1 MAISKME
8 KQEKTCGRKIS
19 GRMFF
24 REYPATFFHPGTGQ
38 IPMKKQGN
46 AKTVFLFPEKVLH
59 CFNFSQQIFTVFFKI
74 RLNGRAGKQWPQI
87 FIACK

>member
-46 AKTVFLFPEKVLH
+46 AKTVFLFPEKSLAL
-59 CFNFSQQIFTVFFKI
+59 FQFFATNFYSIFQNTFKWKSRKTMAANFY
-74 RLNGRAGKQWPQI
+74 RL
-87 FIACK
+87 

>member
-24 REYPATFFHPGTGQ
+24 REYPVAFFCLSLLKKK
-38 IPMKKQGN
+38 IPNG
-46 AKTVFLFPEKVLH
+46 VFVSEKSLA
-59 CFNFSQQIFTVFFKI
+59 CFFFSKQIFTVFSII
-74 RLNGRAGKQWPQI
+74 RLNGRVGKQ
-87 FIACK
+87 